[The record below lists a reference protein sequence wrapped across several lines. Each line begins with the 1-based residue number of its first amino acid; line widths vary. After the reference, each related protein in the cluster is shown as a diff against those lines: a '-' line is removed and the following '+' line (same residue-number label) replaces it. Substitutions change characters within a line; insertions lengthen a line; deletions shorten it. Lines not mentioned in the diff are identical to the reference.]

1 MAIHEELNNVFHQ
14 ILEESDE
21 KHDAAV
27 LRRENKKRE
36 IFTLLGGKKPSAKD
50 NK

>member
-1 MAIHEELNNVFHQ
+1 MAIHEEMKREFHQ

-27 LRRENKKRE
+27 LRRDAKKRE
-36 IFTLLGGKKPSAKD
+36 IFALLGSKKPKD
-50 NK
+50 SK